1 MMQSDMVDLSLKE
14 MENLDS
20 QFRKLV
26 PAVVNSLK
34 DEKQTASITITIAF
48 KLCEDSD
55 TLVDMSTKIK
65 PTCKRKE
72 DDDLPPRSCRQPQGR
87 RMGPR
92 TGPRQQRRLALPERR
107 AGRRKIHITH
117 RRTER

>member
-34 DEKQTASITITIAF
+34 DEKTDGEHNHHYRF
-48 KLCEDSD
+48 
-55 TLVDMSTKIK
+55 
-65 PTCKRKE
+65 
-72 DDDLPPRSCRQPQGR
+72 
-87 RMGPR
+87 
-92 TGPRQQRRLALPERR
+92 
-107 AGRRKIHITH
+107 
-117 RRTER
+117 

>member
-65 PTCKRKE
+65 PTLASEKKTTICRR
-72 DDDLPPRSCRQPQGR
+72 DLVGNLKADAWDLGQARVSKDGSLFPSEVPAEEKS
-87 RMGPR
+87 
-92 TGPRQQRRLALPERR
+92 
-107 AGRRKIHITH
+107 I
-117 RRTER
+117 